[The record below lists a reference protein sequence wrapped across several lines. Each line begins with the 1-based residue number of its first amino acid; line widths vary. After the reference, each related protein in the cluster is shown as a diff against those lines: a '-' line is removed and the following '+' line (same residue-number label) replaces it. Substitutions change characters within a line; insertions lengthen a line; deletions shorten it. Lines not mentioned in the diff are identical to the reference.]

1 MDLLKLRGQL
11 DEIDAQ
17 IVELY
22 EKRMDL
28 CRQVA
33 EYKIANGRKVFDKVR
48 EEEKLRTVKALTH
61 NDFNSQGVEELSSRS
76 CP

>member
-1 MDLLKLRGQL
+1 MDLSVLREQL

-22 EKRMDL
+22 EDRMDV

-33 EYKIANGRKVFDKVR
+33 EYKIETGKKVLDKAREQEKICAMQVT
-48 EEEKLRTVKALTH
+48 EEELK
-61 NDFNSQGVEELSSRS
+61 QE
-76 CP
+76 